1 METIASL
8 YNFITDKT
16 VSVPLGELII
26 FITFISFFLLYG
38 NHKMGLLVTFCFV
51 LYWGFIINFNYFVSI
66 LGETS
71 IGLPIYLLSGISMVI
86 LIILGFFLE
95 SRE

>member
-1 METIASL
+1 METIATL
-8 YNFITDKT
+8 YDFITDKT
-16 VSVPLGELII
+16 ISVPLGELII

-38 NHKMGLLVTFCFV
+38 NHRMGLITTFCFV

-71 IGLPIYLLSGISMVI
+71 IGMPIYVLSGVSMVI
-86 LIILGFFLE
+86 LIIVGFFLE
-95 SRE
+95 PND